1 MTINSNTA
9 ENQDNKPRW
18 AMVIDLAK
26 CIGCHSCTVACM
38 TENSQ
43 KFGSYDASWSPVYE
57 FPQEGEYPHVKE
69 FYLPRPCMHCQDAP
83 CVKVCPTQASH
94 YHDDGTVQ
102 IDQSICIG
110 CRYCIVSCPYEAR
123 HFNWIDNPTQQYSNP
138 DSLPRERG
146 VVEKCTFCIH
156 RREKGVNIPACIEVC
171 VGGAR
176 SFGDLND
183 KNSFVSKKLR
193 RRTDSF
199 KLKPELGTHPSV
211 WYLPA
216 SNPKAMED

>member
-1 MTINSNTA
+1 
-9 ENQDNKPRW
+9 
-18 AMVIDLAK
+18 
-26 CIGCHSCTVACM
+26 M

-43 KFGSYDASWSPVYE
+43 KFGEYKASWSPVFE
-57 FPQEGEYPHVKE
+57 FPQEGEFPYVKE
-69 FYLPRPCMHCQDAP
+69 FFLPRPCMHCQDAP

-94 YHDDGTVQ
+94 YNDDGTVQ
-102 IDQSICIG
+102 INQDICIG

-123 HFNWIDNPTQQYSNP
+123 HFNWVENPKQQYSNP
-138 DSLPRERG
+138 DSLPRQRG

-156 RREKGVNIPACIEVC
+156 RRGKGINVPACVEVC
-171 VGGAR
+171 IGGAR

-183 KNSFVSKKLR
+183 LNSFVSKKLR

-199 KLKPELGTHPSV
+199 QLKPELGTHPSV
-211 WYLPA
+211 WYLPP